1 MTENKNF
8 KKIVKEVA
16 ELNGLSYTEA
26 KKATIIMKKILDD
39 NSQDES
45 SDIAQYLADP
55 TVDSRYIF
63 PVKYLL
69 KKESVKKTIPIK
81 VLDKT
86 SKESGID
93 RLELSSKKKPL
104 FLDFAPLNS
113 KINKVIYSNVKTI
126 QLLKASEEDVR
137 LSYLSL
143 IKDFGEDKCYF
154 VDKDNFF
161 SQMPKLI
168 KMLENYE
175 GNDDLLIAGLY
186 PMKANEYKENMH
198 RANSIDKML
207 VRLARL
213 LVTKNFCLVSNYPL
227 YVPLNIPLKEKPYDY
242 VVIKSDSIEILLKDD
257 KIPYSP
263 FDKIRGE
270 SQYQS
275 IDKTVLGHIEG
286 KPQFNDAHMVLIES
300 NGETCM
306 EEIRKANKAD
316 GNVVVWDKD
325 TEFSELRK
333 KAFVKIDYEMTDGEL
348 NSFADRI
355 YRHFSGLNLSEAEEL
370 IVETPDAERM
380 QVFLDKQQ
388 KRYSDKNS
396 VYGEVKINIEKYTL
410 LDGYLYNENLGEIS
424 LYKN

>member
-26 KKATIIMKKILDD
+26 KEATITMKKILD
-39 NSQDES
+39 NSSQDENS
-45 SDIAQYLADP
+45 AIAQYLANP
-55 TVDSRYIF
+55 TVDSKSIF
-63 PVKYLL
+63 PIEHLL
-69 KKESVKKTIPIK
+69 KKEAVEKTIPIK
-81 VLDKT
+81 VLKNTIYSDV
-86 SKESGID
+86 D
-93 RLELSSKKKPL
+93 RLKLSSKKKPF
-104 FLDFAPLNS
+104 FLDFAPLNP
-113 KINKVIYSNVKTI
+113 KVNKVIYSNVKPI
-126 QLLKASEEDVR
+126 QLLKAEEEDVR
-137 LSYLSL
+137 LSYFSL

-168 KMLENYE
+168 KMLESYE
-175 GNDDLLIAGLY
+175 GNEDLLIAGLHPLKNKDY
-186 PMKANEYKENMH
+186 RENTH
-198 RANSIDKML
+198 RVNSFEKML
-207 VRLARL
+207 SKLGNL
-213 LVTKNFCLVSNYPL
+213 LFTKNFCLISNYPL
-227 YVPLNIPLKEKPYDY
+227 SYSLEDEIDRYTINE
-242 VVIKSDSIEILLKDD
+242 DSKTEILLKDN
-257 KIPYSP
+257 KISYYP
-263 FDKIRGE
+263 FNKIHGG
-270 SQYQS
+270 SHYQS

-300 NGETCM
+300 NGETCV
-306 EEIRKANKAD
+306 EEIRKTNKAD
-316 GNVVVWDKD
+316 GNVVVWDKN

-333 KAFVKIDYEMTDGEL
+333 KEFVKIDYEMTDGEL

-355 YRHFSGLNLSEAEEL
+355 YRYFSQLNLSEAEEL

-396 VYGEVKINIEKYTL
+396 MYGEVKIDIEKYTL
-410 LDGYLYNENLGEIS
+410 MDGCLYNENLGEIS